1 MKINKFFLFFLIIF
15 TNNISNSFANEDVV
29 QKGLEIF
36 NGKGQCAVC
45 HILKDAGSQG
55 NIGPNLDMVVVSLES
70 VKNIVI
76 NGQGVMP
83 ALGLDGI
90 LTQDEVDIVSQYV
103 VNVANK

>member
-55 NIGPNLDMVVVSLES
+55 SSAEKKENELVES
-70 VKNIVI
+70 NF
-76 NGQGVMP
+76 NNNQ
-83 ALGLDGI
+83 
-90 LTQDEVDIVSQYV
+90 QQ
-103 VNVANK
+103 